1 MNQSNKRPS
10 FAYLSIAALLAVAL
24 SASNSAQSQSSVSKS
39 SKQQNPQAN
48 LPSTAFNIP
57 EWKMSDDEFKEY
69 LSQAEVVIAV
79 YESSLN
85 DLELYIDKQQKLP
98 YRAGKM
104 ILDDVKDCR
113 SDIDDLRGEI
123 ESLRGE
129 RHLIDEIL
137 LANALQKIVRDEID
151 LEKDEKCV
159 ALAEYEL
166 GIQFPSPSGLS
177 GCANLLFALCIH
189 G

>member
-1 MNQSNKRPS
+1 
-10 FAYLSIAALLAVAL
+10 
-24 SASNSAQSQSSVSKS
+24 
-39 SKQQNPQAN
+39 
-48 LPSTAFNIP
+48 
-57 EWKMSDDEFKEY
+57 
-69 LSQAEVVIAV
+69 
-79 YESSLN
+79 
-85 DLELYIDKQQKLP
+85 
-98 YRAGKM
+98 M

-177 GCANLLFALCIH
+177 GCANQFLKFSQQATEDYMERAFFLEGQLYISRH
-189 G
+189 SPNH